1 MDSETELGREKV
13 NFEAK
18 DFTEEQLSV
27 QLLFENPLAISQIS
41 SQSLYVIF
49 ITPEIFVT
57 KDSNYLLDGRGSL
70 TLDKSVPT

>member
-18 DFTEEQLSV
+18 HFTEEQLSV

-57 KDSNYLLDGRGSL
+57 KDFNYLLDGRGSL